1 MRKITALMCVLALS
15 IAQQVSARPHS
26 AAVSDST
33 DNCYDSTDST
43 QIRLWNGDA
52 PGAIG
57 TDVCQDVP
65 YLQVFPAANGD
76 PSAPAMLVIPGGGYD
91 NLTNTKEQTPVGN
104 YFSQKLNITTFVL
117 YYRLVQTDGS
127 GSYRY
132 PVPMWDG
139 QRAIKLLRSRARD
152 LHIDPNRIGVFGFS
166 AGGHLASTL
175 ALHPDFNFGL
185 PASDSIDVSSAKVNT
200 LGLGYPVIS
209 MDTSQSFGVTNSG
222 KNLLTGYTGAELNNL
237 QHFLS
242 GQYNVGQNTPPVF
255 LFVSMDDQRIDPQNS
270 VVFRDALNAAAVSND
285 THLFAHG
292 AHGVGLATNQP
303 EEKVW
308 PEQFHQWLVRQH
320 FLNK

>member
-26 AAVSDST
+26 AAASDS
-33 DNCYDSTDST
+33 DGNCYDSTDTT

-65 YLQVFPAANGD
+65 YLKVFPAANGD
-76 PSAPAMLVIPGGGYD
+76 PSAPAMLVLPGGGYD
-91 NLTNTKEQTPVGN
+91 NLTNKKEQTPVGN
-104 YFSQKLNITTFVL
+104 YFSQNLNITTFVL
-117 YYRLVQTDGS
+117 YYRLVQSDGT
-127 GSYRY
+127 YRY

-175 ALHPDFNFGL
+175 ALHPDFDFGL
-185 PASDSIDVSSAKVNT
+185 PTRDSIDVSSAKVNT

-209 MDTSQSFGVTNSG
+209 LDPSQDFGQTNSG
-222 KNLLTGYTGAELNNL
+222 DHLLTNYTGTELSNL
-237 QHFLS
+237 QQFLS
-242 GQYNVGQNTPPVF
+242 GQYHVDQNTPPVF
-255 LFVSMDDQRIDPQNS
+255 LFVSMDDGRIDPQNS

-292 AHGVGLATNQP
+292 AHGVGLATTQP